1 MTSRCLAARVRSFQ
15 ESDNGSSLVL
25 VIFAG
30 LLCIAVALAVVSATS
45 LYLERKRLLSLAD
58 GAALVGAE
66 SYDLEQVQIDGGR
79 VVPRLTP
86 TGVRNAVVAFVVEST
101 PEDLDD
107 VRIVEASTRD
117 GRSATVSLA
126 SVWHPP
132 IATFLMPAGMNI
144 DVTSSARSVLWR

>member
-1 MTSRCLAARVRSFQ
+1 M
-15 ESDNGSSLVL
+15 
-25 VIFAG
+25 
-30 LLCIAVALAVVSATS
+30 LCIAVALAVVSATS

-66 SYDLEQVQIDGGR
+66 SYDLDQVQISDGR

-86 TGVRNAVVAFVVEST
+86 AGVRSAVVAFVAEST
-101 PEDLDD
+101 PDD
-107 VRIVEASTRD
+107 FGVVRVVEASTRD

-132 IATFLMPAGMNI
+132 IATFLMPAGMPI